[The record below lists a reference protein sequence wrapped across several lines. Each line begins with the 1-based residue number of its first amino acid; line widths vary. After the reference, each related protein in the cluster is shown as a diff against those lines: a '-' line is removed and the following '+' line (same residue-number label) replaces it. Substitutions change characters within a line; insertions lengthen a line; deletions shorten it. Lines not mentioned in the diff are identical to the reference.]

1 MLQRRIPKIV
11 GMKVGQRFHVE
22 LQHELAKGRAVRI
35 MYANRRSSDAAQ
47 TVSGALEPT
56 TVAAREAPGPALS
69 FNEVLK

>member
-11 GMKVGQRFHVE
+11 GMQVGQRFHVE

-47 TVSGALEPT
+47 TVSGAREPT
-56 TVAAREAPGPALS
+56 TVAARQTPGLVLS
-69 FNEVLK
+69 FDEVFE